1 MKKILSYTSGV
12 IAEIVFAGILILVGL
27 LISLLAL

>member
-1 MKKILSYTSGV
+1 MKKVLSYASGV
-12 IAEIVFAGILILVGL
+12 VAEIIFAGVLILIGF

>member
-1 MKKILSYTSGV
+1 MKKVLSYTSGV
-12 IAEIVFAGILILVGL
+12 IAEIIFAGILIAIGF

>member
-1 MKKILSYTSGV
+1 MKKVLSYAYGV
-12 IAEIVFAGILILVGL
+12 IAEIIFAVVLILIGL

>member
-1 MKKILSYTSGV
+1 MKKVFGYVSGV
-12 IAEIVFAGILILVGL
+12 IAEIIFAGVLILIGF

>member
-1 MKKILSYTSGV
+1 MKKIWGYSSGV
-12 IAEIVFAGILILVGL
+12 IAEIVFAGVLILVGL

>member
-1 MKKILSYTSGV
+1 MKKVLSYASGV
-12 IAEIVFAGILILVGL
+12 IAEIIFAGVLILIGL